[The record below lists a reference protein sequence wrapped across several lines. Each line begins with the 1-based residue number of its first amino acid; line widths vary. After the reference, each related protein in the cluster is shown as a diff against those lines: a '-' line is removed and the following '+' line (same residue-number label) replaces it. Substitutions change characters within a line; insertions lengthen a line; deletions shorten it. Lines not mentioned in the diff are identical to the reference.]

1 MLRYNNMDEQK
12 DKEKA
17 EILSQPQFVMRIPD
31 CCRDVMEGKR
41 EYCDHSSQP
50 KERKKINKAL

>member
-1 MLRYNNMDEQK
+1 MDEQK
-12 DKEKA
+12 DKEEA

-31 CCRDVMEGKR
+31 CCKDVMEGKR